1 MAISQEWWDK
11 WWEQDFSWEGLA
23 KKRWEGWV
31 VMDDGRVLPM
41 EDAPGKLRKDR
52 WGNLRLP
59 KGFPGR
65 QATLQDYWRDQK
77 DHLIPSPDGS
87 VRFTPMHL
95 PPVWR
100 DGTPVDPSLRPDE
113 AQFNAVIKAKLGVAE
128 ETSFNFVSR
137 IEGSDRRAQF
147 QGVVFPRFRLADLTD
162 RANDLPT
169 TQDEPARIPLSAR
182 FQFAAFSGDAWFEN
196 AAFSGA
202 ASFENAAFSGYARFE
217 NAAFSGYAS
226 FENAAFS
233 GAARFDNAAFSKDAW
248 FNNAAFSGDARFD
261 NAAFSKDAWFINAA
275 FSGDARFDKAEI
287 STGSYDDVK
296 FGRDVHFTAEKLGQD
311 VGFDGARFTGP
322 HRIAKISFGIWF
334 VLLFVFCSSFLW
346 SNYADSWRFWVAAV
360 LSIVS
365 GLGFYGWSVLG
376 GLVAASS
383 INADL
388 KSAQTGMRALRR
400 VARQS
405 LNHEL
410 EAIAHSAELKY
421 RRLRPG
427 ATPLKALFTKPIDKV
442 FSCCYEAFSDYG
454 QSIFRPILW
463 LLISILVFAGAFFLW
478 TDRHTDCDMDY
489 PPFTLWMAPSNDQ
502 QVDWFSP
509 FQVQQAKTC
518 SVSFYQALDFSW
530 SNTFK
535 PLSALM
541 VGDDGRNELTSHLL
555 YSVSGSE
562 TEPKY
567 QVDQTGFW
575 VRVVATGQSFLA
587 IILAFLLALAIR
599 RRFQIS

>member
-11 WWEQDFSWEGLA
+11 WWEEDFSWECLA
-23 KKRWEGWV
+23 DKTWEGWV

-41 EDAPGKLRKDR
+41 EDVPGNLGKDHR
-52 WGNLRLP
+52 RNLRLP
-59 KGFPGR
+59 RGYPGR

-77 DHLIPSPDGS
+77 DHLISSPDGS
-87 VRFTPMHL
+87 VRFTPVHL
-95 PPVWR
+95 PLVWR
-100 DGTPVDPSLRPDE
+100 DGTTVDLSTRPTH
-113 AQFNAVIKAKLGVAE
+113 AQFNATIKAKLGAAG
-128 ETSFNFVSR
+128 ETSCDIYGRV
-137 IEGSDRRAQF
+137 EGTDRRAQF
-147 QGVVFPRFRLADLTD
+147 QGVVFPVFNLSDLTD
-162 RANDLPT
+162 RANDLPST
-169 TQDEPARIPLSAR
+169 KGKPARSPISAR
-182 FQFAAFSGDAWFEN
+182 FEYAAFSGYASFANAAFSGDAWFESAAFSGDARFVN
-196 AAFSGA
+196 AAFSGN
-202 ASFENAAFSGYARFE
+202 ASFANAAFSKDARFVNAAFSRDARFVNAAFSG
-217 NAAFSGYAS
+217 N
-226 FENAAFS
+226 
-233 GAARFDNAAFSKDAW
+233 ARFDNAAFS
-248 FNNAAFSGDARFD
+248 GGARFD
-261 NAAFSKDAWFINAA
+261 N
-275 FSGDARFDKAEI
+275 AEI
-287 STGSYDDVK
+287 STGSYDNVK
-296 FGRDVHFTAEKLGQD
+296 FGRDVNFTAEKLGQD

-334 VLLFVFCSSFLW
+334 VLLFVFCGFFLRG
-346 SNYADSWRFWVAAV
+346 NYTDSWRFWGAAV

-365 GLGFYGWSVLG
+365 GLGLYGWSVLG
-376 GLVAASS
+376 GSVAASW
-383 INADL
+383 IDADL

-478 TDRHTDCDMDY
+478 TDRHTGCDMDY
-489 PPFTLWMAPSNDQ
+489 PPFTSWMAPSNDQ